1 LSLKFCFV
9 FVGKCNFTVA
19 MVHTAGKV
27 TCFKMMDGHV
37 PICMSGGQTSQSC
50 DIAYKDGMTCIKWPA
65 DIELTCVNDS
75 DEMHKLNIEENK
87 CAHDQESI
95 SCNGEY
101 KSELRNS
108 ASTLSLSILLITT
121 IVHWVSLWHY

>member
-1 LSLKFCFV
+1 
-9 FVGKCNFTVA
+9 

-75 DEMHKLNIEENK
+75 DEMHKLNIGNKCQKLFQHWKYKSLIFDLYIKISVSLTEENK
-87 CAHDQESI
+87 CAHDQECESKAVI
-95 SCNGEY
+95 FY
-101 KSELRNS
+101 LVIMYFIMK
-108 ASTLSLSILLITT
+108 
-121 IVHWVSLWHY
+121 